1 MASLTVYKFGNPEGA
16 KRSLDTLLDL
26 QKQELIQVV
35 DAATV
40 TWPADKKKPK
50 TEQLYNLKAAGAVNS
65 GFWGLLFGLIFMV
78 PFLGAAIGAAMGA
91 LSGSLTD
98 VGIDDAFIDNVR
110 SEVTPGTS
118 ALFLMSADAVVERIS
133 EAMSDVEFELIASN
147 LTDEQ
152 EQQLIAALAD
162 D

>member
-1 MASLTVYKFGNPEGA
+1 MASLTVYKFGNPGDA
-16 KRSLDTLLDL
+16 KRSLDILLDL
-26 QKQELIQVV
+26 QKQELIQVI

-50 TEQLYNLKAAGAVNS
+50 TEQLYNLKAAGAVSS
-65 GFWGLLFGLIFMV
+65 GFWGLLFGLIFLV
-78 PFLGAAIGAAMGA
+78 PLLGAAIGAAMGA

-98 VGIDDAFIDNVR
+98 IGIDDTFIDKVR

-118 ALFLMSADAVVERIS
+118 ALFLMSADAVVERVS
-133 EAMSDVEFELIASN
+133 GAMGDIEFELIASN
-147 LTDEQ
+147 LTDAQEQ
-152 EQQLIAALAD
+152 ELMAALAD

>member
-1 MASLTVYKFGNPEGA
+1 MASLTVYKFGAAGDA
-16 KRSLDTLLDL
+16 KRSLDILLDL
-26 QKQELIQVV
+26 QKQELIKVI

-65 GFWGLLFGLIFMV
+65 GFWGLLFGLIFLV

-91 LSGSLTD
+91 MSGALVD
-98 VGIDDAFIDNVR
+98 IGIDDSFIEKVR
-110 SEVTPGTS
+110 TEVTPGTS
-118 ALFLMSADAVVERIS
+118 ALFLMSADAVVERVS
-133 EAMSDVEFELIASN
+133 DAMGDIEFELIASN
-147 LTDEQ
+147 MTADQ
-152 EQQLIAALAD
+152 EQQLLAALAD